1 MRNGGDRSRL
11 WVWRRL
17 LALVVTAAVVVTGS
31 FAPPLQYYD
40 RRRPLF
46 SRPSTTRLS
55 RPIVRT
61 PQLLRADERVT
72 SRILVL
78 YASKK
83 RQRRSQFSS
92 SSSSSSSSN
101 STNKRREYGQGPSG
115 GTEQQCW
122 RIFGVEVH
130 PDELVVVVPES
141 STTATLKDDN
151 ETFAETDMFHHQEA
165 LHPAVL
171 SALYR
176 RLGVFIPAEKDDSK
190 SSLLS
195 ATSSSSSSSS
205 SLIKVLKVVRQ
216 SVDARRGGRGVRRQ
230 DGGTGP
236 RFVYVIDVEINN
248 NNNSNNPFIGR
259 LRHQPGKMELL
270 AKNNPRGEADNDSSS
285 SVKKKKNTVQQGET
299 DSTTNKPSN
308 HKYRR
313 DVIIVGAGP
322 AGLFCA
328 LQLLA
333 QNDKKKKKTKHRDGS
348 REEDAT
354 ADFDFDFVRPIILE
368 RGQSVEKRGQSIGA
382 LIHRQ
387 ALDAE
392 SNFCFGEGG
401 AGTWSDGKL
410 TTRIGR
416 NSQNVRL
423 VLETL
428 VQYGAP
434 RDILVQG
441 APHLGTDN
449 LVRLLRNMR
458 LDLEKRGGEIW
469 FGTKMTEF
477 IVQDGVVKGVK
488 YEKTTPTS
496 TDADKQDSG
505 GGCGDGEDRGDDDND
520 NADVLYGDAVVLA
533 TGHSARDVY
542 EQLHAAGVELQA
554 KGFAVG
560 FRVEHP
566 QKYINKMQYGKE
578 WGPSVNTGRKTTDAI
593 NQEYFSTLFTNG
605 TGDDSNDNNSHHA
618 HAGRLPVPSYRLAT
632 NEAFDGEH
640 NRGVYSF
647 CMCPGG
653 QIVPTSTD
661 PNEICVNGMS
671 FSRRDSLWANSAL
684 VATVAPDD
692 PILEPYRKEHGVMA
706 GLAFQ
711 REMEQRAAIMGGGN
725 LKVPVQRVTDFV
737 AARPSISAPSS
748 SYRLGVTPAACHEI
762 YPPSLTTSIRN
773 ALVEYFDKQMPG
785 FVCDEGLLHAVETRT
800 SSPVRVS
807 RDDLTMQA
815 IGAARLFPAGE
826 GAGFAGGIV
835 SAAVDGLS
843 VAEAV
848 WGMLFGDEE
857 QVVES
862 TRTFDSK
869 GVPSF
874 Y

>member
-1 MRNGGDRSRL
+1 MRTTKVL
-11 WVWRRL
+11 FFLLRL
-17 LALVVTAAVVVTGS
+17 LVLVVTVVVVAS
-31 FAPPLQYYD
+31 FLPLYTHNAHLLIHSGIRYHHLQD
-40 RRRPLF
+40 QFF
-46 SRPSTTRLS
+46 SQSNFCRVVAKKRIDHDSSSST
-55 RPIVRT
+55 
-61 PQLLRADERVT
+61 A
-72 SRILVL
+72 L
-78 YASKK
+78 YSAKK
-83 RQRRSQFSS
+83 RQKRSQSS
-92 SSSSSSSSN
+92 SSSSPSK
-101 STNKRREYGQGPSG
+101 STKRKDRGEGAG
-115 GTEQQCW
+115 EQQW

-130 PDELVVVVPES
+130 PDDLVLPMDAA
-141 STTATLKDDN
+141 STSL
-151 ETFAETDMFHHQEA
+151 EAETANEIDSR

-176 RLGVFIPAEKDDSK
+176 RLNLPLTETKH
-190 SSLLS
+190 SSS
-195 ATSSSSSSSS
+195 PSPPSSSSFV
-205 SLIKVLKVVRQ
+205 KVLNVVRQ
-216 SVDARRGGRGVRRQ
+216 SVDARRGRGVRRQ

-236 RFVYVIDVEINN
+236 RFVYVIDVEIAKENH
-248 NNNSNNPFIGR
+248 SPLFGR
-259 LRHQPGKMELL
+259 LRHQPGKTELL
-270 AKNNPRGEADNDSSS
+270 AKSPREEEEDSR
-285 SVKKKKNTVQQGET
+285 VFKKSTQNET
-299 DSTTNKPSN
+299 HSTN
-308 HKYRR
+308 HRKRR

-333 QNDKKKKKTKHRDGS
+333 QNDKNSGRSGQ
-348 REEDAT
+348 A
-354 ADFDFDFVRPIILE
+354 DFVRPIILE
-368 RGQSVEKRGQSIGA
+368 RGQSVEKRGKSIGA

-416 NSQNVRL
+416 NSRAVRL

-458 LDLEKRGGEIW
+458 LDLQRRGGEIW

-477 IVQDGVVKGVK
+477 LVQEGVVKGVK
-488 YEKTTPTS
+488 YEKTTTS
-496 TDADKQDSG
+496 TNDKKDSG
-505 GGCGDGEDRGDDDND
+505 VDNG
-520 NADVLYGDAVVLA
+520 VLYGDAVVLA

-542 EQLHAAGVELQA
+542 EQLRVAGVELQA

-566 QKYINKMQYGKE
+566 QKWINNIQYGKE
-578 WGPSVNTGRKTTDAI
+578 WGVSVVTGRKTTDAI
-593 NQEYFSTLFTNG
+593 NQEYFDTLLPNG
-605 TGDDSNDNNSHHA
+605 EGSDNSNVKDAHA

-632 NEAFDGEH
+632 NEAFDGEQ

-661 PNEICVNGMS
+661 PNEVCVNGMS

-684 VATVAPDD
+684 VATVTPDD
-692 PILEPYRKEHGVMA
+692 PILQPYRKEHGVMA

-711 REMEQRAAIMGGGN
+711 REMEQRAAVMGGGN

-737 AARPSISAPSS
+737 AARPSTTAPSS
-748 SYRLGVTPAACHEI
+748 SYRLGVTPASCHEI
-762 YPPSLTTSIRN
+762 YPPSLTASIRN
-773 ALVEYFDKQMPG
+773 ALVEHFDKQMPG
-785 FVCDEGLLHAVETRT
+785 FVCDDGLLHAVETRT

-807 RDDLTMQA
+807 RDDKTMQA
-815 IGAARLFPAGE
+815 IGATRLFPTGE

-835 SAAVDGLS
+835 SAAVDGLA

-848 WGMLFGDEE
+848 WGLLFEGEE
-857 QVVES
+857 QS
-862 TRTFDSK
+862 DDLTRTFDTK
-869 GVPSF
+869 GITSF